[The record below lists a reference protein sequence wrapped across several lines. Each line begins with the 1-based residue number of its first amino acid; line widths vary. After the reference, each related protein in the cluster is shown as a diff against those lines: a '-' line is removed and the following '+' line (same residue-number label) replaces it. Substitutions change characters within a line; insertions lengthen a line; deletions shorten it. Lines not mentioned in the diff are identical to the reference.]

1 MSVIAFSL
9 IFGASVHLMLKA
21 GVEAVDTGQAE
32 AAYALGYM
40 DPWVFL
46 RVVLPQALPH
56 ILPRYAGEVTML
68 IKSTAV
74 VGYIAVEDLTKM
86 GDIIRSRTYEAFFPL
101 IAVAVIYFIL
111 SGILGFGLRRISRL
125 LDPRQR
131 RYGVLLKGVKTRD

>member
-1 MSVIAFSL
+1 
-9 IFGASVHLMLKA
+9 
-21 GVEAVDTGQAE
+21 
-32 AAYALGYM
+32 
-40 DPWVFL
+40 
-46 RVVLPQALPH
+46 
-56 ILPRYAGEVTML
+56 ML